1 MGQLLNMQNEDEAI
15 KALIYDNVNVT
26 EENQLKEFFKIL
38 VQLLIYIVIIY
49 FSVFLFSGIAIK
61 TLSLEKQIQ
70 FENFITNLSSV
81 KTMEISDSEKNRL
94 LAVRDTIL
102 RNDPQFPKTSKLDIG
117 VINNEELNAL
127 CFPNGN
133 IYITDKLYKQLDSDE
148 KLLFV
153 LAHEMAH
160 YKNRDH
166 LMNLRKTL
174 SSSMV
179 LLSLC
184 VVGADANNLSKIVS
198 ESMDLADY
206 KFSRNVETRADKY
219 AAKQLLSLYGDVKAG
234 VEVMNIL
241 KSGDYNYS
249 PEIFSTH
256 PNIDKRIKYLNNLR
270 RRY

>member
-1 MGQLLNMQNEDEAI
+1 
-15 KALIYDNVNVT
+15 
-26 EENQLKEFFKIL
+26 
-38 VQLLIYIVIIY
+38 
-49 FSVFLFSGIAIK
+49 
-61 TLSLEKQIQ
+61 
-70 FENFITNLSSV
+70 
-81 KTMEISDSEKNRL
+81 
-94 LAVRDTIL
+94 
-102 RNDPQFPKTSKLDIG
+102 
-117 VINNEELNAL
+117 
-127 CFPNGN
+127 
-133 IYITDKLYKQLDSDE
+133 
-148 KLLFV
+148 
-153 LAHEMAH
+153 MAH

-174 SSSMV
+174 SSSVV
-179 LLSLC
+179 LLSFC
-184 VVGADANNLSKIVS
+184 VVGADANNLSKLVS